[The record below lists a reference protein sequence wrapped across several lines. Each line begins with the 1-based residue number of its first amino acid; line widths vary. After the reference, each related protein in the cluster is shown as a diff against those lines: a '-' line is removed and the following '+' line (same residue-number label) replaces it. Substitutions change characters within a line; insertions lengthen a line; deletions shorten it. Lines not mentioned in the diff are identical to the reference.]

1 MGKKLQ
7 HLVSNPYSWCLSS
20 VFCFLAPA
28 QKLSPYRLDSS
39 RSKLMLWRMLIWKLD
54 CFFYKSYPSL
64 SAQSEMSP
72 ISYVY
77 HSVIAAIQ
85 KDRRVDCSGGME
97 LISATSAASLAHLV
111 LELYRWNEIIV
122 GHVGP
127 LLWLCQQWQ
136 IYVQFNHGR
145 PCHWICL
152 WQHKEMGLELRI
164 RKSISSIMLFLEQLA
179 LSRQG
184 AVCSKHW
191 MAVMNSSSIRDRGV
205 FLHGKKGKPMSV
217 QEAIRLDLL
226 SDVWVLLSSI
236 FTFSG
241 TLRGHNRGFL
251 SKSPLPKTPADKSCQ
266 ALFCWRQNWF
276 PIPGQQ
282 SFCLNGNEVNQ
293 TPIHFFSSLNRFQ

>member
-1 MGKKLQ
+1 
-7 HLVSNPYSWCLSS
+7 
-20 VFCFLAPA
+20 
-28 QKLSPYRLDSS
+28 
-39 RSKLMLWRMLIWKLD
+39 MLIWKPD

-64 SAQSEMSP
+64 PAQSEMSP
-72 ISYVY
+72 ISYVH

-85 KDRRVDCSGGME
+85 KDWRVDCSGGME

-122 GHVGP
+122 GHVEP
-127 LLWLCQQWQ
+127 LLWLWQQWQ
-136 IYVQFNHGR
+136 IYVQFNNGR

-152 WQHKEMGLELRI
+152 WQHKEMGLEWRI
-164 RKSISSIMLFLEQLA
+164 RKSTSSIMLFLEQLA

-205 FLHGKKGKPMSV
+205 FLHGKKRKPMSV
-217 QEAIRLDLL
+217 QEAVTLDLL
-226 SDVWVLLSSI
+226 SHVWVLLSSI

-266 ALFCWRQNWF
+266 ALFCWKAKLISNSRSTVFLLEREWSQSDANTFFF
-276 PIPGQQ
+276 PPLIDFNNYFGFGLGK
-282 SFCLNGNEVNQ
+282 SNVRHIGL
-293 TPIHFFSSLNRFQ
+293 LRFKAALAR